1 VRSGTGVV
9 EAGSRFEGCYFD
21 TPKREALT
29 GFDNLPVVCQSQLV
43 APIARFS
50 LFLLACLLFTI
61 SGAAA
66 DRPQIEITRLETA
79 PVVDGEIGKDE
90 WTGASTFDG
99 HFIQVEPE
107 YGEVSPFRTVVRVA
121 QTDTS
126 MFVAFIAYDPD
137 PSRLGAAI
145 TQRDG
150 DIDNDDSVVVMLDTF
165 ADRRTAYVFATNAIS
180 TQWDGR
186 IANNG
191 RTVDETWDASWTC
204 GAKRFKDRWTVELEI
219 PFTILRYPAGPDR
232 RWRINFM
239 RIVPRRLETSLWSGP
254 AEDSM
259 RVTAFGNLAGI
270 APPRRDQKSWLAIPY
285 AVASVEEDVGS
296 NFEVGG
302 DFRWR
307 PSNSLGIDLTVNP
320 DFALIEAD
328 VEVINLTRFEL
339 FIPERR
345 PFFLE
350 GNEMH
355 SQRIRQFYSRRIGD
369 IIWGGK
375 GVGTIG
381 GTDFSAIATSEDI
394 AFEETGS
401 TERADYGIARFQHGL
416 PGGSTVGLLA
426 ANRRLLG
433 QDQGSIGLDTTL
445 FFTETFGFTGQLLR
459 VHGPTADGG
468 LAWFVRPAYDSAT
481 THFHVRFTNLDQNI
495 KDDFNAIGFLRDDD
509 RREFDTNF
517 TKTFW
522 IPKGSVEKVKAGAN
536 YNRFQSQEGVLRSWE
551 LDASAS
557 ATFRTGWFV
566 GFKYFDE
573 FKLFEK
579 EFYNN
584 RTVLS
589 GGWDGRDGRSVST
602 YVGTGFNFDS
612 DLIMYGGNLDW
623 SFGDSYRLSYSLTR
637 LELDPDPENQTTWI
651 HVFETLYAFT
661 PDLYVKLFVQSNSAI
676 DKLNIQAVGVWRFKP
691 PFGSVQLAF
700 QRGTSEQGQVSDQGN
715 TIFTKF
721 SWVF

>member
-1 VRSGTGVV
+1 
-9 EAGSRFEGCYFD
+9 
-21 TPKREALT
+21 
-29 GFDNLPVVCQSQLV
+29 LV
-43 APIARFS
+43 ALFARYT
-50 LFLLACLLFTI
+50 LIFLTCLLLTT

-66 DRPQIEITRLETA
+66 DQPQIEVSTLETA
-79 PVVDGEIGKDE
+79 PVIDGEIGEDE
-90 WTGASTFDG
+90 WTGAATFDG
-99 HFIQVEPE
+99 RFVQIEPE
-107 YGEVSPFRTVVRVA
+107 YGEDSPFRTVVRIG
-121 QTDTS
+121 QTDS
-126 MFVAFIAYDPD
+126 SLFVAFITYDHD

-150 DIDNDDSVVVMLDTF
+150 DIDNDDSVAVMIDTF
-165 ADRRTAYVFATNAIS
+165 SDKRTAYVFATNALS

-186 IANNG
+186 IADNG

-204 GAKRFKDRWTVELEI
+204 AARRFGDRWTIEFEI
-219 PFTILRYPAGPDR
+219 PFSILRYPPGPDR
-232 RWRINFM
+232 PWRINFM
-239 RIVPRRLETSLWSGP
+239 RILPRRLETSLWSGP

-259 RVTAFGNLAGI
+259 RVTAFGNLTGI

-285 AVASVEEDVGS
+285 GIASHEEDVGS

-307 PSNSLGIDLTVNP
+307 PTNSLGVDLTVNP

-328 VEVINLTRFEL
+328 VEVINLSRFEL

-350 GNEMH
+350 GNEMY

-375 GVGTIG
+375 GVGTFG
-381 GTDFSAIATSEDI
+381 QTDFSAIATSEDI
-394 AFEETGS
+394 EVEDTGS
-401 TERADYGIARFQHGL
+401 IERADYGIARFQHGL
-416 PGGSTVGLLA
+416 PGGSTIGLLA

-445 FFTETFGFTGQLLR
+445 FFTETFGFTGQLLT
-459 VHGPTADGG
+459 VHGPDADGG
-468 LAWFVRPAYDSAT
+468 LAWFIRPAYDSAT

-522 IPKGSVEKVKAGAN
+522 ISKGAVEKIRAGAN
-536 YNRFQSQEGVLRSWE
+536 YNRFWSQEGVLRSWE
-551 LDASAS
+551 LDASAN
-557 ATFRTGWFV
+557 AVFRSGWTV

-589 GGWDGRDGRSVST
+589 GGWDARDGRSVYA
-602 YVGTGFNFDS
+602 YVGSGFNFDS
-612 DLIMYGGNLDW
+612 DLFMYGADVEW
-623 SFGDSYRLSYSLTR
+623 PFGDSFRLTYSLTR
-637 LELDPDPENQTTWI
+637 LELDPDPDNQTTWI
-651 HVFETLYAFT
+651 HVFETLYAFN
-661 PDLYVKLFVQSNSAI
+661 PDLYIKLFVQSNSAI
-676 DKLNIQAVGVWRFKP
+676 DKLNVQAVGVWRFKP

-700 QRGTSEQGQVSDQGN
+700 HRGTSEQGEGSEQSN
-715 TIFTKF
+715 TIFTKL